1 MLFNRFILAIKNQSR
16 ETLRAWSYQC
26 ESILAQRSR
35 RIQQLLCFY
44 QSVYGTQGLKQLW
57 RAYYRRELQQP
68 LRGLM
73 LSAVGVVGLNIKQL
87 GSDGFDWNKER
98 LALANFDV
106 CHRDI
111 EFINTLAKNQL
122 CERCQAKKMKYCYCL
137 LGNQRCRK
145 NGTPIPAN
153 VPQSS
158 SSSSPKTPSSKKM
171 PASAAETDKEASIRN
186 CHTPLDLDARGAPAG
201 TVRIQAQD
209 DKKWEPYFSKNEFS
223 IWRREERTS
232 MYSYKVYARFDD
244 ITADDFLH
252 VQTDLDYRRQ
262 WDDTAL
268 RLELISEDPV
278 PGSNSHLIYWEM
290 QWPRLFA
297 NRDYVYCRRYI
308 KDETKNVIFICNRG
322 AKHKTY
328 PAISGKVRV
337 TDYWSVMVIKP
348 FRGFH
353 EPGLHFILTYYDDPG
368 VPIPQNIKSWVTQKQ
383 MPEFLTK
390 MYVATKNY
398 ACSRAIKMKDMF
410 NSFTL
415 INDEYTANDQRGSWL
430 GRLSRNGHG
439 KFRRGE
445 NGTER

>member
-1 MLFNRFILAIKNQSR
+1 MLLNRLVLAIKNQSR

-26 ESILAQRSR
+26 ESIIAQRSR
-35 RIQQLLCFY
+35 RVQQLFSFY

-57 RAYYRRELQQP
+57 RAYYRNELQP
-68 LRGLM
+68 PIRGMM
-73 LSAVGVVGLNIKQL
+73 LSAVGLMGLNMKRL
-87 GSDGFDWNKER
+87 SNSDGFDWSKER
-98 LALANFDV
+98 LSLANFDL
-106 CHRDI
+106 CQRDI
-111 EFINTLAKNQL
+111 DFINTLSVNQL
-122 CERCQAKKMKYCYCL
+122 CERCQSKKMKYCYCQ

-145 NGTPIPAN
+145 GGIV
-153 VPQSS
+153 VP
-158 SSSSPKTPSSKKM
+158 PPSSDQKPM
-171 PASAAETDKEASIRN
+171 KEEQAASISN
-186 CHTPLDLDARGAPAG
+186 CHKALELDTRSAPAG
-201 TVRIQAQD
+201 QVRIQAQED
-209 DKKWEPYFSKNEFS
+209 RNWEPYFSKNEFS
-223 IWRREERTS
+223 IWRREERS
-232 MYSYKVYARFDD
+232 SLYSYKVYARFDD

-297 NRDYVYCRRYI
+297 NRDYVYCRRYH
-308 KDETKNVIFICNRG
+308 KDDSKKMIFICSRA
-322 AKHKTY
+322 AKHNTY
-328 PAISGKVRV
+328 PSISGKVRV
-337 TDYWSVMVIKP
+337 TDYWSLMVIKP

-353 EPGLHFILTYYDDPG
+353 EPGLHFVLTYYDDPG
-368 VPIPQNIKSWVTQKQ
+368 IPIPQNIKSWVTQKQ

-398 ACSRAIKMKDMF
+398 ACSRAIKMKDMY

-430 GRLSRNGHG
+430 GSLSRH
-439 KFRRGE
+439 RRKLNE
-445 NGTER
+445 NEKER

>member
-1 MLFNRFILAIKNQSR
+1 MLFNRFVLAIKNQSR

-26 ESILAQRSR
+26 ESIFAQRSR
-35 RIQQLLCFY
+35 RIQQLFSFY

-57 RAYYRRELQQP
+57 RAYYRRELQPP
-68 LRGLM
+68 LRGM
-73 LSAVGVVGLNIKQL
+73 VMSAVGLVGLNIKRM

-98 LALANFDV
+98 LALSNFDL
-106 CHRDI
+106 CRRDI
-111 EFINTLAKNQL
+111 EFINALPNNQL
-122 CERCQAKKMKYCYCL
+122 CDRCQAKKMKYCYCQ
-137 LGNQRCRK
+137 LGNQRCK
-145 NGTPIPAN
+145 KG
-153 VPQSS
+153 QS
-158 SSSSPKTPSSKKM
+158 KPSTSKE
-171 PASAAETDKEASIRN
+171 AEAETDPDTSISN
-186 CHTPLDLDARGAPAG
+186 CLRPLDLDVRNAPAG

-209 DKKWEPYFSKNEFS
+209 DQKWEPYFSKNEFS
-223 IWRREERTS
+223 IWRRQERS
-232 MYSYKVYARFDD
+232 SLYSYKVYARFDD

-308 KDETKNVIFICNRG
+308 KDENKKLIFICNRG
-322 AKHKTY
+322 ATHNTY
-328 PAISGKVRV
+328 PALSGKVRV
-337 TDYWSVMVIKP
+337 TDYWSLMVIKP

-353 EPGLHFILTYYDDPG
+353 EPGLHFVLTYFDDPG
-368 VPIPQNIKSWVTQKQ
+368 IPIPQNIKSWVTQKQ

-410 NSFTL
+410 HGFAL
-415 INDEYTANDQRGSWL
+415 INDEYTANEQRGSWL
-430 GRLSRNGHG
+430 GSLSRRKVNSKPEAG
-439 KFRRGE
+439 R
-445 NGTER
+445 

>member
-1 MLFNRFILAIKNQSR
+1 MLLNRFVSAIKNQSR

-26 ESILAQRSR
+26 ESIFAQRSR
-35 RIQQLLCFY
+35 RLQQLLSFY

-57 RAYYRRELQQP
+57 RAYYRSELQPP
-68 LRGLM
+68 LRGFM
-73 LSAVGVVGLNIKQL
+73 LSAVGIMGLNMKRP
-87 GSDGFDWNKER
+87 GSEGFDWAKER
-98 LALANFDV
+98 LSLSNFDL
-106 CHRDI
+106 CQRDI
-111 EFINTLAKNQL
+111 DFINTLPVNQL
-122 CERCQAKKMKYCYCL
+122 CDRCQAKKMKYCYCL
-137 LGNQRCRK
+137 LGNQRCK
-145 NGTPIPAN
+145 KGGVVVAP
-153 VPQSS
+153 
-158 SSSSPKTPSSKKM
+158 PKTDQL
-171 PASAAETDKEASIRN
+171 ALKEEQAASISN
-186 CHTPLDLDARGAPAG
+186 CHKSLDLDGRAPQG
-201 TVRIQAQD
+201 QVRIQAQED
-209 DKKWEPYFSKNEFS
+209 RNWEPYFSKNEFS
-223 IWRREERTS
+223 IWRREEHGS
-232 MYSYKVYARFDD
+232 LYSYKVYARFDD

-297 NRDYVYCRRYI
+297 NRDYVYCRRYH
-308 KDETKNVIFICNRG
+308 KDENKKLIFICSRA
-322 AKHKTY
+322 AKHTTY

-337 TDYWSVMVIKP
+337 TDYWSLMVIKP

-353 EPGLHFILTYYDDPG
+353 EPGLHFVLTYYDDPG
-368 VPIPQNIKSWVTQKQ
+368 IPIPQNIKSWVTQKQ

-410 NSFTL
+410 NSFTI

-430 GRLSRNGHG
+430 GSLSRH
-439 KFRRGE
+439 RRKLNRDNE
-445 NGTER
+445 AER

>member
-1 MLFNRFILAIKNQSR
+1 MLLNRFVLAIKTQSR

-26 ESILAQRSR
+26 ESIFAQRSR
-35 RIQQLLCFY
+35 RIQQLLTFY

-57 RAYYRRELQQP
+57 RAYYRRELQP
-68 LRGLM
+68 PIRGLM
-73 LSAVGVVGLNIKQL
+73 LSAVGLMGLNIKRM

-98 LALANFDV
+98 LALSNFDM
-106 CHRDI
+106 CRRDI
-111 EFINTLAKNQL
+111 EFINTLPNNQL
-122 CERCQAKKMKYCYCL
+122 CDRCKAKNMKYCYCL

-145 NGTPIPAN
+145 GGAN
-153 VPQSS
+153 VPSMGKQGLV
-158 SSSSPKTPSSKKM
+158 PGAGAGPGPGPDTG
-171 PASAAETDKEASIRN
+171 TIRN
-186 CHTPLDLDARGAPAG
+186 CQKPLELDTRDAPAG
-201 TVRIQAQD
+201 VVRIQAQD
-209 DKKWEPYFSKNEFS
+209 DHTWEPYFSKNEFS
-223 IWRREERTS
+223 IWRREEQS
-232 MYSYKVYARFDD
+232 SLYSYKVYARFDD

-308 KDETKNVIFICNRG
+308 RDETRKMIFICNRG
-322 AKHKTY
+322 AKHSTY
-328 PAISGKVRV
+328 PALPGKVRV
-337 TDYWSVMVIKP
+337 TDYWSLMVIKP

-368 VPIPQNIKSWVTQKQ
+368 IPIPQNIKSWVTQKQ

-398 ACSRAIKMKDMF
+398 ACTRALKMKDMF
-410 NSFTL
+410 STFNL
-415 INDEYTANDQRGSWL
+415 ANEEYTANAQRGSWL
-430 GRLSRNGHG
+430 GSLSRTKVNSRDNET
-439 KFRRGE
+439 KR
-445 NGTER
+445 

>member
-1 MLFNRFILAIKNQSR
+1 MLLNRLVLAIKNQSR
-16 ETLRAWSYQC
+16 ETLRAWGYQC

-35 RIQQLLCFY
+35 RVQQLFSFY

-57 RAYYRRELQQP
+57 RSYYRNEIQP
-68 LRGLM
+68 PIRGMM
-73 LSAVGVVGLNIKQL
+73 LSAVGLMGLNMKRL
-87 GSDGFDWNKER
+87 SNDGFDWSKER
-98 LALANFDV
+98 LSLSNFDL
-106 CHRDI
+106 CQRDI
-111 EFINTLAKNQL
+111 EFINTLSVNQL
-122 CERCQAKKMKYCYCL
+122 CERCQLKKMKYCYCM

-145 NGTPIPAN
+145 GSIA
-153 VPQSS
+153 VPPPRSDQK
-158 SSSSPKTPSSKKM
+158 PM
-171 PASAAETDKEASIRN
+171 KEEQTASISS
-186 CHTPLDLDARGAPAG
+186 CHKALELDARSAPTG
-201 TVRIQAQD
+201 QVLIQAQED
-209 DKKWEPYFSKNEFS
+209 RNWEPYFSKNEFS
-223 IWRREERTS
+223 IWRREERS
-232 MYSYKVYARFDD
+232 SLYSYKVYARFDD

-268 RLELISEDPV
+268 RLELINEDPV

-297 NRDYVYCRRYI
+297 NRDYVYCRRYH
-308 KDETKNVIFICNRG
+308 KDETKKMIFICSRA
-322 AKHKTY
+322 AKHNTY
-328 PAISGKVRV
+328 PSISGKVRV
-337 TDYWSVMVIKP
+337 TDYWSLMVIKP

-353 EPGLHFILTYYDDPG
+353 EPGLHFVLTYFDDPG
-368 VPIPQNIKSWVTQKQ
+368 IPIPQNIKSWVTQKQ

-430 GRLSRNGHG
+430 GSLSRH
-439 KFRRGE
+439 RRKL
-445 NGTER
+445 NDNQRER

>member
-1 MLFNRFILAIKNQSR
+1 MLLNRFVLAIKNQSK

-26 ESILAQRSR
+26 ESIFAQRSR
-35 RIQQLLCFY
+35 RIQQLLSFY

-57 RAYYRRELQQP
+57 RAYYRRELQPP
-68 LRGLM
+68 LRGM
-73 LSAVGVVGLNIKQL
+73 IMSAVGLMGLNIKRL

-98 LALANFDV
+98 LSLANFDL

-111 EFINTLAKNQL
+111 EFINTLTQNQL
-122 CERCQAKKMKYCYCL
+122 CDRCQAKKMKYCYCQ

-145 NGTPIPAN
+145 S
-153 VPQSS
+153 QSAKNPS
-158 SSSSPKTPSSKKM
+158 TSPSPSTSG
-171 PASAAETDKEASIRN
+171 EADESIGYCQKSLN
-186 CHTPLDLDARGAPAG
+186 LDVRGAPNG
-201 TVRIQAQD
+201 SVRIQAQD
-209 DKKWEPYFSKNEFS
+209 DHSWEPYFSKNEFS
-223 IWRREERTS
+223 IWRREERS
-232 MYSYKVYARFDD
+232 SLYSYKVYARFDD

-297 NRDYVYCRRYI
+297 NRDYVYCRRYV
-308 KDETKNVIFICNRG
+308 KDDNKKLIFICNRA
-322 AKHKTY
+322 AKHNTY
-328 PAISGKVRV
+328 PALSGKVRV
-337 TDYWSVMVIKP
+337 TDYWSLMVIKP

-353 EPGLHFILTYYDDPG
+353 EPGLHFVLTYYDDPG

-410 NSFTL
+410 NGFSL
-415 INDEYTANDQRGSWL
+415 ISEDYTANAQRGSWL
-430 GRLSRNGHG
+430 GSLSRRKAN
-439 KFRRGE
+439 RSSE
-445 NGTER
+445 AER

>member
-1 MLFNRFILAIKNQSR
+1 MLLNRLVSAIKNQSR

-26 ESILAQRSR
+26 ESIVAQRSR
-35 RIQQLLCFY
+35 RLQQLISFY

-57 RAYYRRELQQP
+57 RSYYRRELQPP
-68 LRGLM
+68 LHGFM
-73 LSAVGVVGLNIKQL
+73 LSAVGIMGLNMKQR
-87 GSDGFDWNKER
+87 GIDGFDWSKER
-98 LALANFDV
+98 LSLANFDL
-106 CHRDI
+106 CQRDI
-111 EFINTLAKNQL
+111 EFINTLPVNQL
-122 CERCQAKKMKYCYCL
+122 CDSCKLKKMKFCYCL
-137 LGNQRCRK
+137 LGNQRCKKSGGVVTPQKTDDQSVSISNCRRSLHM
-145 NGTPIPAN
+145 NGN
-153 VPQSS
+153 
-158 SSSSPKTPSSKKM
+158 
-171 PASAAETDKEASIRN
+171 
-186 CHTPLDLDARGAPAG
+186 APAG
-201 TVRIQAQD
+201 QMLIQSQED
-209 DKKWEPYFSKNEFS
+209 RNWEPYFSKNEFS
-223 IWRREERTS
+223 IWRREERS
-232 MYSYKVYARFDD
+232 SLYSYKVYARFDD

-297 NRDYVYCRRYI
+297 NRDYVYCRRYH
-308 KDETKNVIFICNRG
+308 KDESKKMIFVCSR
-322 AKHKTY
+322 AAEHKTY

-337 TDYWSVMVIKP
+337 TDYWSLMVIKP

-353 EPGLHFILTYYDDPG
+353 EPGLHFVLTYYDDPG
-368 VPIPQNIKSWVTQKQ
+368 IPIPQNIKSWVTQKQ

-398 ACSRAIKMKDMF
+398 ACSRALKMKDMF

-430 GRLSRNGHG
+430 GSLSRH
-439 KFRRGE
+439 RRKL
-445 NGTER
+445 NSDTKSER